1 MTRKFKTANYEE
13 TLELKVSIQECLPPN
28 HLAHFIVNVVAQL
41 DLSSIY
47 NQYGARGGEAFA
59 PEILLGLLFYG
70 YTTGTF
76 SSRQIEKATYES
88 IPFRFIAG
96 NLHPDHDTIA
106 NFRSRFLPQIQDLF
120 VQVLLIAQRAGVL
133 KLENISLDGTK
144 IHANASKSKAVS
156 YKHLLELEKRLQAER
171 SGRIISLDTRSR
183 RGLSAIR
190 NGSRDGN
197 R

>member
-1 MTRKFKTANYEE
+1 MTRKFKTAEVE
-13 TLELKVSIQECLPPN
+13 ATLELKVSIRECLPQN
-28 HLAHFIVNVVAQL
+28 HLARFIVNLVAQL

-47 NQYGARGGEAFA
+47 NQYGARGGEARA

-106 NFRSRFLPQIQDLF
+106 NFRS
-120 VQVLLIAQRAGVL
+120 LISAANQRLVCT
-133 KLENISLDGTK
+133 SVT
-144 IHANASKSKAVS
+144 
-156 YKHLLELEKRLQAER
+156 
-171 SGRIISLDTRSR
+171 
-183 RGLSAIR
+183 
-190 NGSRDGN
+190 GSRKG
-197 R
+197 RGAEIREH